1 MITLVPSVL
10 DGSSSILQV
19 TRPTIKA
26 RKSLNFGKIPSLTS
40 ELAAIERLKNQ

>member
-1 MITLVPSVL
+1 MSSLVPSFL
-10 DGSSSILQV
+10 EKSSSFLQV

-40 ELAAIERLKNQ
+40 KLAALERLKNQ